1 MLAVKKEREVVPSL
15 RSIEVIFTRSFP
27 LLQLMPRECINS
39 LFDNFT
45 WTKISQYPPPAS
57 LGRSAAWLHPHV
69 SVFVI
74 LVLFFVMKV
83 SQPPEHAA
91 DLDVA
96 PGGEGGKKREINPQE
111 VAEHHLDPVFV
122 WQFWMSA
129 VSTTMPIPSGAF
141 MPVFILGKRIW

>member
-1 MLAVKKEREVVPSL
+1 
-15 RSIEVIFTRSFP
+15 
-27 LLQLMPRECINS
+27 MPRECINS

-45 WTKISQYPPPAS
+45 WTKISQYPPPPG

-74 LVLFFVMKV
+74 LVLFFFMKV
-83 SQPPEHAA
+83 SHPERRE
-91 DLDVA
+91 LDVTRG
-96 PGGEGGKKREINPQE
+96 GGEKE
-111 VAEHHLDPVFV
+111 VAQHHLDPVFV